1 MSSSEVATKDLD
13 PPILSQKIRINP
25 QTFQGNNIA
34 MRLELSGCSQDEQR
48 YCKYMALASFCESV
62 AIRVSMRLG
71 VEVRAGVGLLFL
83 NNIGLAHVIMVLIT

>member
-34 MRLELSGCSQDEQR
+34 MRLELSGCSQDEQK
-48 YCKYMALASFCESV
+48 YCKYMAPASFIHGETV
-62 AIRVSMRLG
+62 ATMISKRLG
-71 VEVRAGVGLLFL
+71 MGAGVGLMFK
-83 NNIGLAHVIMVLIT
+83 NNIG